1 MKRKTGKEGRVIL
14 LKCLWKCSSF
24 TLKRMQLIKFLD
36 DNRAVMTTW
45 VFTSTKTTGKKQ
57 TNKKKPIT
65 TGQVNEWAKYYCIC
79 KKEEQKSIKCVC
91 FYLEIQTED

>member
-1 MKRKTGKEGRVIL
+1 
-14 LKCLWKCSSF
+14 
-24 TLKRMQLIKFLD
+24 
-36 DNRAVMTTW
+36 MTTGLW
-45 VFTSTKTTGKKQ
+45 WLPGSSLVQRPQEKNKQ
-57 TNKKKPIT
+57 TKKPIT